1 MVCFTYFEAMEP
13 KTVIAEAFKQ
23 PIKDGMARIL
33 LKLQTIE
40 CEVENSAPDFITVEE
55 DEVVLLIQPSQ
66 DVDVSISKLEQSFP
80 VEFTRYLPD
89 GNGAIFKLE
98 QESIWFDIEID
109 QVKDIW
115 IADLSF
121 RLESKHGRY
130 LAYYITSLN
139 HQLEW
144 LQPELRTGEIK
155 SMSISSKKFKP
166 PKISGKE
173 SFSATEVI
181 RCADMIGRSV
191 RKIDLRTG
199 GAYVKFNTDKGRLEP
214 LIIGIGEKLGYII
227 EPLDKDIILSMD
239 TEGKS
244 VSHAIYLKRI

>member
-1 MVCFTYFEAMEP
+1 MEP
-13 KTVIAEAFKQ
+13 KTVIEEAFTR
-23 PIKDGMARIL
+23 PIADGMARIL
-33 LKLQTIE
+33 LKLQSIE
-40 CEVENSAPDFITVEE
+40 CEVENSAPDFISVEE
-55 DEVVLLIQPSQ
+55 DEVSLVVQPSQ
-66 DVDVSISKLEQSFP
+66 EVNVSIPKLEQSFP
-80 VEFTRYLPD
+80 VDFKRYLPD
-89 GNGAIFKLE
+89 GLGAMFKLS

-121 RLESKHGRY
+121 RLESKHSRY
-130 LAYYITSLN
+130 LAYYISSLN

-227 EPLDKDIILSMD
+227 EPLDKETILSMD
-239 TEGKS
+239 GEGKN
-244 VSHAIYLKRI
+244 VSHAIYMKRL

>member
-1 MVCFTYFEAMEP
+1 MEP
-13 KTVIAEAFKQ
+13 KTVIEEAFNT
-23 PIKDGMARIL
+23 PIEDGNARIL
-33 LKLQTIE
+33 LKLESIE

-55 DEVVLLIQPSQ
+55 DSVKLTVQPSSE
-66 DVDVSISKLEQSFP
+66 VNISIPKLDQGFP
-80 VEFTRYLPD
+80 VKFVRALPT
-89 GNGAIFKLE
+89 GNGAMFKLQ

-121 RLESKHGRY
+121 RLESSHGRY
-130 LAYYITSLN
+130 LAYYITALN

-144 LQPELRTGEIK
+144 LQPELRSGEIK
-155 SMSISSKKFKP
+155 SMSVSTKKFKP

-173 SFSATEVI
+173 SFSAVEVI
-181 RCADMIGRSV
+181 RCADMIGRSI

-227 EPLDKDIILSMD
+227 EPLERETILAMEND
-239 TEGKS
+239 GKN
-244 VSHAIYLKRI
+244 VSHAIYLKQL

>member
-1 MVCFTYFEAMEP
+1 MEP
-13 KTVIAEAFKQ
+13 KTVIEEAFKQ
-23 PIKDGMARIL
+23 PIEDGMARIL
-33 LKLQTIE
+33 LKLQNIE

-55 DEVVLLIQPSQ
+55 DEVSLIVQPSQ
-66 DVDVSISKLEQSFP
+66 EVNISIPKLEQNFP
-80 VEFTRYLPD
+80 VTFKRYLPE
-89 GNGAIFKLE
+89 GNGAMFKLS

-121 RLESKHGRY
+121 RLESKNGRY
-130 LAYYITSLN
+130 LAYYITTLN

-181 RCADMIGRSV
+181 RCADMIGRSI
-191 RKIDLRTG
+191 RKIDLRTA

-227 EPLDKDIILSMD
+227 EPLDKETILAMED
-239 TEGKS
+239 DGKN
-244 VSHAIYLKRI
+244 VSHAIYLKRL